1 MAEIN
6 QLLAEQEA
14 IEAKR
19 FFLSSGWE
27 AGRADGH
34 RAHTER
40 APCAPSPA
48 QTPARFLGALSAGA
62 VYAFIRSC
70 RWLRHAAVSPGAIA
84 AAGAGI
90 GRSAP
95 PAPRPRPRRDPR
107 PAASALRPRRAAGG
121 AGGWGQVAAGGAL
134 PTPLQIPVPV
144 RASASPPLARPG
156 APCSVAFST
165 CTGRTWRTAATPRGC
180 SRTTPSAPGP
190 PPRWLCPRRI
200 SDGGCGSAPPG
211 SAPSTSPS
219 APAAPS
225 PPVAPR
231 PPPAAAPGRPPPAA
245 FMRREARREPTTAP
259 AGGPAASC
267 PSPSPWARPPT
278 PAGGGSRRRLLAPP
292 AAAAPPQPGR
302 SGGGRAGGRS
312 GIPGGRNR
320 RSGYCC
326 RAESISL
333 SLSGSAACRCLRYLH
348 VSLKKRI

>member
-1 MAEIN
+1 MSVA
-6 QLLAEQEA
+6 AA
-14 IEAKR
+14 R
-19 FFLSSGWE
+19 RCVS
-27 AGRADGH
+27 RGH
-34 RAHTER
+34 RGGRGRHWPLRSAR
-40 APCAPSPA
+40 SPPPAPPRPPPRGLCP
-48 QTPARFLGALSAGA
+48 
-62 VYAFIRSC
+62 
-70 RWLRHAAVSPGAIA
+70 
-84 AAGAGI
+84 
-90 GRSAP
+90 SAP
-95 PAPRPRPRRDPR
+95 PCRR
-107 PAASALRPRRAAGG
+107 G
-121 AGGWGQVAAGGAL
+121 AGGWGEVAAGGAR
-134 PTPLQIPVPV
+134 PAPLLIPVPV
-144 RASASPPLARPG
+144 RGSASPPLARPG

-225 PPVAPR
+225 PPVAP
-231 PPPAAAPGRPPPAA
+231 PLPPAAAPGRPPPAA

-278 PAGGGSRRRLLAPP
+278 PAGGGSRRRQQRLLAPP
-292 AAAAPPQPGR
+292 AAAASPQPGR

-312 GIPGGRNR
+312 GIPGGGNR

-333 SLSGSAACRCLRYLH
+333 PLPGSAACCCLRYLH